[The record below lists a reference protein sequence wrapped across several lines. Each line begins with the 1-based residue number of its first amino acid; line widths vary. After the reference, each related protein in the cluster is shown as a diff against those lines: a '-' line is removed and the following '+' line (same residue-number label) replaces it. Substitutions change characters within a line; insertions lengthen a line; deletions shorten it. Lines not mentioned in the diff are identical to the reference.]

1 MPEFRRGFCRIVRRR
16 DDIGPV
22 LDDVL
27 EEKRAGSLPLLR
39 TADKRLEVLH
49 DQKVGTSAQR
59 FRRVVERPGRCGA
72 SAAQLRAAGAHDV
85 RAVEPVHKLGGEL
98 RAVRHAEHQQ
108 INNIRLPTF
117 AQQIFHA
124 PQVNFTKKGPGIC
137 QALFS
142 GTPGWIRTSGLPLR
156 SSKKLVFNRVPACPV
171 MSEKPW
177 NIKDISKKQVV
188 S

>member
-1 MPEFRRGFCRIVRRR
+1 MSEFRRGFCRIVRRR

-49 DQKVGTSAQR
+49 DQKVGISAQR

-85 RAVEPVHKLGGEL
+85 RAVEPARELGGEL
-98 RAVRHAEHQQ
+98 RTVRHAERQQ
-108 INNIRLPTF
+108 INNIRPPTF

-124 PQVNFTKKGPGIC
+124 PQVNFTKKGLGIR

-142 GTPGWIRTSGLPLR
+142 CQRATKRCISWGKNDQKYTIWNCFVLTSYILLR
-156 SSKKLVFNRVPACPV
+156 IAP
-171 MSEKPW
+171 
-177 NIKDISKKQVV
+177 
-188 S
+188 